1 MDNNVN
7 YDVNTNVGI
16 NPMLGGFIGG
26 LAAIGVVKLVRVVGK
41 AIKEKR
47 EKGGGI
53 EIHHER

>member
-16 NPMLGGFIGG
+16 NVLGGFIGG

-47 EKGGGI
+47 EKGGDI